1 MSPATK
7 YVNVRGICC
16 RQSSEQRFKLRDD
29 NDDDDDD
36 DDDDNDIYMMMIIIF
51 IETCLTRF
59 VSFLFVKV

>member
-7 YVNVRGICC
+7 YVDVRGTCC

-36 DDDDNDIYMMMIIIF
+36 NDIYDDDDYIYRNMF
-51 IETCLTRF
+51 D
-59 VSFLFVKV
+59 